1 MRNFYTLVVRRR
13 WIIIAAFILAA
24 AVCLFLNQLVAVN
37 YDMTDYL
44 PPDSPSTIALDVMQ
58 QEFDGGIPDARV
70 MVRNVTIPQALAYK
84 EALKQVD
91 GVLEVMWLDDAVDI
105 TLPLEIL
112 DEETVDAYYQEG
124 AALFTVTI
132 DEDKRLQAVA
142 DIRTLIGD
150 ENAMTGSAV
159 STAIATTST
168 VSEIAKIAAFVVLFV
183 LVVLLITTKSWLEPL
198 VVLGGLGVAI
208 AINGGTNLIF
218 GEISFV
224 TNAAGNILQL
234 AVSLDYSVFLL
245 HRFEE
250 CREEQPDLETAMV
263 DALCKST
270 GSILS
275 SGLATVIGFLALVLM
290 RFQIGPDLGLALA
303 KGVALSLITVF
314 VFMPAL
320 ILAVHRLL
328 DKTRHRTI
336 LPNFSKFGRVVRRV
350 MLPMTAIFAIV
361 IVPSYLAST
370 ANSYYYG
377 AGHMFGP
384 DTQLGADTASI
395 EDAFGKSDTYVLLV
409 PNDSTA
415 RQKALSD
422 ELHTIPEIKSIVSY
436 VDMAGAEIPMDY
448 LDPDT
453 LSQLVSEHYSRMVL
467 TVEADYEGEDTF
479 RLVSEIRAV
488 AESHYPG
495 QWHLAGEGVST
506 YDLMNTVTRDMVKVN
521 LVAIL
526 AVFAV
531 LLALLRSAVLPVI
544 LVLSIETAIW
554 LNLSLPYFTDSYVFY
569 IAYLII
575 SSIQLGATVDYA
587 ILLSDRYREF
597 RQTMDKNQAVVETV
611 SAVTVSILTSGSVL
625 SVAGFLLGAIS
636 SNGLLAQLGTFLGVG
651 AICSLVIVLFVLP
664 GLLYLFDKLF
674 LPKKKRT
681 PVTIQ

>member
-91 GVLEVMWLDDAVDI
+91 GVLEVMWLDDAVDT
-105 TLPLEIL
+105 TLPLETL

-132 DEDKRLQAVA
+132 DEDKCLQAVA

-224 TNAAGNILQL
+224 TNAAGSILQL

-275 SGLATVIGFLALVLM
+275 SGLTTVIGFLALVLM

-597 RQTMDKNQAVVETV
+597 RQTMDKKQAVVETV

-664 GLLYLFDKLF
+664 GLLYLFDRLF

-681 PVTIQ
+681 PVTMQ

>member
-208 AINGGTNLIF
+208 AINGGSNLIF

-275 SGLATVIGFLALVLM
+275 SGLTTVIGFLALVLM

>member
-275 SGLATVIGFLALVLM
+275 SGLTTVIGFLALVLM

-651 AICSLVIVLFVLP
+651 AICSLAVSYTHLTLP
-664 GLLYLFDKLF
+664 TKLE
-674 LPKKKRT
+674 
-681 PVTIQ
+681 V

>member
-1 MRNFYTLVVRRR
+1 
-13 WIIIAAFILAA
+13 
-24 AVCLFLNQLVAVN
+24 
-37 YDMTDYL
+37 
-44 PPDSPSTIALDVMQ
+44 
-58 QEFDGGIPDARV
+58 
-70 MVRNVTIPQALAYK
+70 
-84 EALKQVD
+84 
-91 GVLEVMWLDDAVDI
+91 
-105 TLPLEIL
+105 
-112 DEETVDAYYQEG
+112 
-124 AALFTVTI
+124 
-132 DEDKRLQAVA
+132 
-142 DIRTLIGD
+142 
-150 ENAMTGSAV
+150 
-159 STAIATTST
+159 
-168 VSEIAKIAAFVVLFV
+168 
-183 LVVLLITTKSWLEPL
+183 
-198 VVLGGLGVAI
+198 
-208 AINGGTNLIF
+208 
-218 GEISFV
+218 
-224 TNAAGNILQL
+224 
-234 AVSLDYSVFLL
+234 
-245 HRFEE
+245 
-250 CREEQPDLETAMV
+250 MV

-275 SGLATVIGFLALVLM
+275 SGLTTVIGFLALVLM

>member
-1 MRNFYTLVVRRR
+1 
-13 WIIIAAFILAA
+13 
-24 AVCLFLNQLVAVN
+24 
-37 YDMTDYL
+37 
-44 PPDSPSTIALDVMQ
+44 
-58 QEFDGGIPDARV
+58 
-70 MVRNVTIPQALAYK
+70 
-84 EALKQVD
+84 
-91 GVLEVMWLDDAVDI
+91 
-105 TLPLEIL
+105 
-112 DEETVDAYYQEG
+112 
-124 AALFTVTI
+124 
-132 DEDKRLQAVA
+132 
-142 DIRTLIGD
+142 
-150 ENAMTGSAV
+150 
-159 STAIATTST
+159 
-168 VSEIAKIAAFVVLFV
+168 
-183 LVVLLITTKSWLEPL
+183 
-198 VVLGGLGVAI
+198 
-208 AINGGTNLIF
+208 
-218 GEISFV
+218 
-224 TNAAGNILQL
+224 
-234 AVSLDYSVFLL
+234 
-245 HRFEE
+245 
-250 CREEQPDLETAMV
+250 
-263 DALCKST
+263 
-270 GSILS
+270 
-275 SGLATVIGFLALVLM
+275 
-290 RFQIGPDLGLALA
+290 
-303 KGVALSLITVF
+303 
-314 VFMPAL
+314 
-320 ILAVHRLL
+320 
-328 DKTRHRTI
+328 
-336 LPNFSKFGRVVRRV
+336 

-597 RQTMDKNQAVVETV
+597 RQTMDKKQAVVETV

-664 GLLYLFDKLF
+664 GLLYLFDRLF
-674 LPKKKRT
+674 LPKRNVRRLPCNRRFSMIKYKKCFRRICAVLLALLVTVSALPAGTAYAAQNISKEEVVYVNLNADGSVSEVYVVNSFDLSSAGKIVDYGRYSAVRNMTTTDAVEYANELTTIAAPAGKLYYEGTLDSKVLPWKFEFRYWLDGKEYTAGDLAGKSGKLEISMQVRENTACSGTFSQTT
-681 PVTIQ
+681 PSSSLCPWIPIRPNILRPRALPPPMWVPTNSSLGRSCPGRGRISR

>member
-124 AALFTVTI
+124 A
-132 DEDKRLQAVA
+132 AVA

-275 SGLATVIGFLALVLM
+275 SGLTTVIGFLALVLM

>member
-275 SGLATVIGFLALVLM
+275 SGLTTVIGFLALVLM

-320 ILAVHRLL
+320 ILAFHRLL